1 MILYDNILVER
12 IAAVMDSIL
21 EVMVMMGKIKKP
33 VREETGFTLVEL
45 MVVILIIGILVAIAI
60 PSFVLLRNKGYQA
73 QAKSSL
79 RNGVSA
85 AGVYGTD
92 HSSDYSGMTAA
103 ILHNQYEQS
112 IAFADGAGALPNT
125 VYISGIGADTY
136 VMTVTAKDGTVY
148 TATKAAGL
156 AIAYNF

>member
-1 MILYDNILVER
+1 ML
-12 IAAVMDSIL
+12 A
-21 EVMVMMGKIKKP
+21 KIKKDGNTE
-33 VREETGFTLVEL
+33 RGFTLVEL

-60 PSFVLLRNKGYQA
+60 PSFVFLRNKGYQA
-73 QAKSSL
+73 QAKSAL

-112 IAFADGAGALPNT
+112 IVFADGAGALPNT
-125 VYISGIGADTY
+125 VYISGIGADTF
-136 VMTVTAKDGTVY
+136 VMTVTAKDGTIF
-148 TATKAAGL
+148 TATKAVGV